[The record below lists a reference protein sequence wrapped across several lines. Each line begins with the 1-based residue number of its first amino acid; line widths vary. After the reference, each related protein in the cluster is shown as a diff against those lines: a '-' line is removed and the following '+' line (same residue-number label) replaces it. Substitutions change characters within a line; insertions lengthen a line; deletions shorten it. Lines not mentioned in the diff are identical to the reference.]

1 MLASELYSTEFH
13 RKIHKSTDCQT
24 NKVTYRSSQQPAL
37 TNADIQTQSEM
48 YFNMFTKPFLNIS
61 KWSAK

>member
-1 MLASELYSTEFH
+1 MLASELYSKEFH
-13 RKIHKSTDCQT
+13 RKIHKSIDRQT
-24 NKVTYRSSQQPAL
+24 NKVTYRSSQQPER

-48 YFNMFTKPFLNIS
+48 YFNMFTKHFLDIS